1 MEEDPLERDVLR
13 PLLIAVALTAVVL
26 GVAISLVP
34 GLGQR
39 AEYAATRFQDRSSY
53 AARVLHGRPFPA
65 TPSLPVAIEHTSPES
80 LLYAAGATILA
91 LGLAFVGL
99 YRRRLPRVV
108 SRTARRT
115 LAPPVHVLRELHSG
129 VVGDYV
135 TWVAVGTAVV
145 GGAFALLL
153 HG

>member
-1 MEEDPLERDVLR
+1 
-13 PLLIAVALTAVVL
+13 
-26 GVAISLVP
+26 VAI
-34 GLGQR
+34 Q
-39 AEYAATRFQDRSSY
+39 
-53 AARVLHGRPFPA
+53 
-65 TPSLPVAIEHTSPES
+65 HTSTES
-80 LLYAAGATILA
+80 LLHGAGATVFA

-115 LAPPVHVLRELHSG
+115 LAPPVHVLRELHRG

-145 GGAFALLL
+145 GGTFAFLL